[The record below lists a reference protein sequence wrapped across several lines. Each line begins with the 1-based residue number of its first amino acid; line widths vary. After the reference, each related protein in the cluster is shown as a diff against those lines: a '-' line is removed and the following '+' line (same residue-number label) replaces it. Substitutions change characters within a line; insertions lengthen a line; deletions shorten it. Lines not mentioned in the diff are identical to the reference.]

1 MSQVLRGGIAR
12 LEVMTKFSL
21 ATLAL
26 ASGIYTYLGVRSLLE
41 GSPIAVFFAAVVYSA
56 AVSVGIYA
64 FWTYLMRFLPHVRE
78 HRRAVLCI
86 LQWRSAA
93 A

>member
-12 LEVMTKFSL
+12 LEVMTKFTL

-41 GSPIAVFFAAVVYSA
+41 GSPMAVFFAAVVY
-56 AVSVGIYA
+56 
-64 FWTYLMRFLPHVRE
+64 
-78 HRRAVLCI
+78 
-86 LQWRSAA
+86 
-93 A
+93 